1 MKNLVLS
8 FFFLLTVMGVFAQR
22 NYTPSTT
29 PGEQLAKTYGIH
41 LFRNVDG
48 TWFDLQ
54 DDNATSGAISYLN
67 ILDWLQ
73 GRVAGLQV
81 YRYRGIPI
89 PFLRNRPATIY
100 VDEVRVDYSFL
111 NALSTADVGLVKVM
125 PMASLAGAYTGG
137 GGAIAIYTRRGE
149 ADEEEEQ

>member
-1 MKNLVLS
+1 MKNLILS
-8 FFFLLTVMGVFAQR
+8 FFLFITATGVFAQG
-22 NYTPSTT
+22 NHTPVAT

-41 LFRNVDG
+41 LFRTVDG

-54 DDNATSGAISYLN
+54 NDNATSGAISYLN

-81 YRYRGIPI
+81 YHYRGTTI

-111 NALSTADVGLVKVM
+111 NALSTADIGLVKVM
-125 PMASLAGAYTGG
+125 PMASLAGVYTGG
-137 GGAIAIYTRRGE
+137 GGAIAIYTKRGE
-149 ADEEEEQ
+149 ADEEEEP